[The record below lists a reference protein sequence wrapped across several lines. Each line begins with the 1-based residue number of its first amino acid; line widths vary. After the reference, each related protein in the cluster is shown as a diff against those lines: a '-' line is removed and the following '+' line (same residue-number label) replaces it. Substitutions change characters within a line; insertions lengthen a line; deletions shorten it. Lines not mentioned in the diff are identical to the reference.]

1 MTKAVHTI
9 PITQIILDEEIYP
22 RSGVYPKRKGG
33 RWFQN
38 DLNIFYL
45 LQLIVKKY
53 QNSFSIF
60 YAKINRNMIGYFDSK
75 VVLEPTSPFTYL
87 SVSAAW

>member
-1 MTKAVHTI
+1 MLERNIKI
-9 PITQIILDEEIYP
+9 
-22 RSGVYPKRKGG
+22 K

-38 DLNIFYL
+38 DLHIFYL

-60 YAKINRNMIGYFDSK
+60 YAKINRKMIGYLDSK
-75 VVLEPTSPFTYL
+75 VVLEPTPLFGIPLCHFKGSEPYQGNCILLFQRL
-87 SVSAAW
+87 GNG

>member
-1 MTKAVHTI
+1 MSKYNTNFAS
-9 PITQIILDEEIYP
+9 E
-22 RSGVYPKRKGG
+22 VYRRRG

-53 QNSFSIF
+53 QNLF
-60 YAKINRNMIGYFDSK
+60 
-75 VVLEPTSPFTYL
+75 
-87 SVSAAW
+87 